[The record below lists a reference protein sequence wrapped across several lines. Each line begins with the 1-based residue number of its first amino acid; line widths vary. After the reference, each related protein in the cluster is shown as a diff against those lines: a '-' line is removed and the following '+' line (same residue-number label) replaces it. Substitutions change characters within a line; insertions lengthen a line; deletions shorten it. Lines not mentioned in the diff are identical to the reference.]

1 MVDRFVAMIDDSGG
15 SRHERRRGQR
25 QSRLTVVA
33 MAAAVDCGQWL
44 VGGNNDGGNIGG
56 EEEGGRVVGVNNRVN
71 VLVGYGERE

>member
-1 MVDRFVAMIDDSGG
+1 MVILFTANIVDRLVAVIDDSGG

-44 VGGNNDGGNIGG
+44 VGSNKGRGGSMLC
-56 EEEGGRVVGVNNRVN
+56 R
-71 VLVGYGERE
+71 